1 MIDCKKLPIPKYKIG
16 DKVWVANY
24 LSVEEHTITEVHIKG
39 GWFDNGYTSRQ
50 EFTIHYETNKHVCQY
65 TENQFY
71 NSKRT
76 AQRVVAKTKLK
87 IRQDSIQSLKEDLK
101 SIRRRC
107 KYFDLTI
114 DDL

>member
-16 DKVWVANY
+16 DKVWVVDY
-24 LSVEEHTITEVHIKG
+24 LSVAEHTITEINIQG

-50 EFTIHYETNKHVCQY
+50 EFTIEYKTNKHVY
-65 TENQFY
+65 NYKENQFY

-76 AQRVVAKTKLK
+76 AQRVAAKTKIK
-87 IRQDSIQSLKEDLK
+87 IRQDSIQSLKENLRFLH
-101 SIRRRC
+101 SRC
-107 KYFDLTI
+107 KHFGLTI